1 MVRLPGLSATLRV
14 LSMSLRAF
22 LLRIST
28 LTLELLSI
36 FTYGFFDFFR
46 ARTFDFIDCTK
57 FSNWF
62 PISILS
68 LSLSIREPTLALS
81 FWWFGLNGL
90 RLGIYIKETRRE
102 FFPGSF
108 LQLKKISLLV
118 QSLLWR
124 HLHLLS
130 SLNAATV
137 IDIFLFFIVFK
148 RTCNSWN
155 VSKKNK
161 M

>member
-1 MVRLPGLSATLRV
+1 MVRLRGLSATLRV

-62 PISILS
+62 PISTLS
-68 LSLSIREPTLALS
+68 LSLSLS
-81 FWWFGLNGL
+81 LSLVVWSW
-90 RLGIYIKETRRE
+90 RVWLGVYIKENRRE
-102 FFPGSF
+102 DFLGSF
-108 LQLKKISLLV
+108 LQLKKICLLV
-118 QSLLWR
+118 QGLISR
-124 HLHLLS
+124 HLHLLW
-130 SLNAATV
+130 SLNAATD
-137 IDIFLFFIVFK
+137 IDIFYFLPVFK
-148 RTCNSWN
+148 TTWILGLIWCF
-155 VSKKNK
+155 
-161 M
+161 